1 MLSQNAQ
8 IEPVGFS
15 WEMMLTSSRDVFTVG
30 GKGSAR
36 SVSLRAR
43 RIEIHGLPNKIGMV
57 KNASD
62 HDNAMRDIRVCAHAS
77 IEMRGL
83 LKKIGRVK
91 NAPIMIA
98 RGATLGLPRTPY

>member
-30 GKGSAR
+30 GKGSVR
-36 SVSLRAR
+36 SVRLRAR

-62 HDNAMRDIRVCAHAS
+62 HDNAMRDIRVCAHA
-77 IEMRGL
+77 
-83 LKKIGRVK
+83 
-91 NAPIMIA
+91 P
-98 RGATLGLPRTPY
+98 TPTI